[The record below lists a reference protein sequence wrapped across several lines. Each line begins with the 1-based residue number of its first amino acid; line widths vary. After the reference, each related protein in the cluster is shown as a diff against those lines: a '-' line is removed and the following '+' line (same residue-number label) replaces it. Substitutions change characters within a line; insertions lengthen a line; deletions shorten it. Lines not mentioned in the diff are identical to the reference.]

1 MMDKKNIEL
10 GIDFIYRYVSIE
22 EVYVE
27 SIFCEIRFIFWNV
40 VESIYVW

>member
-1 MMDKKNIEL
+1 MYKKENIRL
-10 GIDFIYRYVSIE
+10 GIDFIYRYVSI